1 MIKDKSLTYADSG
14 VDIETGNE
22 VVSVIK
28 PLVQDTH
35 NDSVLS
41 NIGGFGGLFELH
53 TKDYKRPILV
63 SSTDGVG
70 TKLKLAQALGKEHLI
85 GIDLVAMC
93 ANDVIVQGAKP
104 LFFLDYYATSKLEV
118 AMASRII
125 QGIVQGCKE
134 SNMALIGGETAEM
147 PGIYQSG
154 DFDLAGFCVGLVD
167 FDNII
172 DGRSIESGNVVIGM
186 YSSGPHSNGYSLIRK
201 IIDIQ
206 KSNLESKFNDA
217 TLGDALI
224 EPTIIYVKPIL
235 NVIGKFP
242 INGMAHI
249 TGGGFKE
256 NIERILPNHCNALIE
271 TSCWNQPDVFNWIQN
286 EGKISEDEMFNTFN
300 CGIGMV
306 LIIKENHA
314 SEITET
320 FLKLGYQ
327 STQIGYIENGTGQVM
342 VK

>member
-118 AMASRII
+118 AMASRVI
-125 QGIVQGCKE
+125 QGIAQGCKE

-172 DGRSIESGNVVIGM
+172 DGSSIEAGDVVIGM
-186 YSSGPHSNGYSLIRK
+186 FSSGPHSNGYSLIRK

-242 INGMAHI
+242 INGIAHI

-256 NIERILPNHCNALIE
+256 NIERILPNHCNAFIE

-314 SEITET
+314 SEIMET
-320 FLKLGYQ
+320 FFKLGYQ

>member
-28 PLVQDTH
+28 PLAQDTYS
-35 NDSVLS
+35 DSVLS

-53 TKDYKRPILV
+53 VKDYKRPILI

-93 ANDVIVQGAKP
+93 VNDVIVQGAKP

-172 DGRSIESGNVVIGM
+172 DGSSIEVDNVVIGM
-186 YSSGPHSNGYSLIRK
+186 FSSGPHSNGYSLIRK

-242 INGMAHI
+242 INGIAHI

>member
-206 KSNLESKFNDA
+206 KSNLKSKFNDA

-256 NIERILPNHCNALIE
+256 NIERILPNHCDAFIE

-314 SEITET
+314 SEIMET
-320 FLKLGYQ
+320 FFKLGYQ

>member
-206 KSNLESKFNDA
+206 KSNLKSKFNDA

-242 INGMAHI
+242 INGIAHI
-249 TGGGFKE
+249 TVGGFKE

-314 SEITET
+314 SEIMET
-320 FLKLGYQ
+320 FFKLGYQ

>member
-172 DGRSIESGNVVIGM
+172 DGRSIEAGNVVIGM

-242 INGMAHI
+242 INGIAHI

-314 SEITET
+314 SEIMET
-320 FLKLGYQ
+320 FFKLGYQ

>member
-28 PLVQDTH
+28 PLAQDTH

-186 YSSGPHSNGYSLIRK
+186 FSSGPHSNGYSLIRK

-206 KSNLESKFNDA
+206 KSNLEIKFNDA

-242 INGMAHI
+242 INGIAHI

-314 SEITET
+314 SEIMET
-320 FLKLGYQ
+320 FFKLGYQ

>member
-172 DGRSIESGNVVIGM
+172 DGRSIEADNVVIGM
-186 YSSGPHSNGYSLIRK
+186 HSSGPHSNGYSLIRK

>member
-134 SNMALIGGETAEM
+134 SSMALIGGETAEM

-172 DGRSIESGNVVIGM
+172 DGSSIKAGNVVIGM
-186 YSSGPHSNGYSLIRK
+186 FSSGPHSNGYSLIRK

-235 NVIGKFP
+235 NVIRKFP

-271 TSCWNQPDVFNWIQN
+271 TSCWNQPDVFKWIQN

>member
-172 DGRSIESGNVVIGM
+172 DGRSIEAGNAIIGM

-242 INGMAHI
+242 INGIAHI

>member
-172 DGRSIESGNVVIGM
+172 DGSSIEVDNVVIGM
-186 YSSGPHSNGYSLIRK
+186 FSSGPHSNGYSLIRK

-242 INGMAHI
+242 INGIAHI

-314 SEITET
+314 SEIIET

>member
-93 ANDVIVQGAKP
+93 ANDVIVQGANP

-118 AMASRII
+118 AMASKII
-125 QGIVQGCKE
+125 QGIAQGCKE
-134 SNMALIGGETAEM
+134 SSMALIGGETAEM

-172 DGRSIESGNVVIGM
+172 DGRSIETGNVVIGM

-242 INGMAHI
+242 INGIAHI

-314 SEITET
+314 SEIIET
-320 FLKLGYQ
+320 FLKSGYQ

>member
-172 DGRSIESGNVVIGM
+172 DGRSIETGNVVIGM

-242 INGMAHI
+242 INGIAHI

>member
-28 PLVQDTH
+28 PLAQDTH
-35 NDSVLS
+35 SDSVLS

-53 TKDYKRPILV
+53 VKDYKRPILV

-172 DGRSIESGNVVIGM
+172 DGRSIEADNVVIGM
-186 YSSGPHSNGYSLIRK
+186 HSSGPHSNGYSLIRK

-206 KSNLESKFNDA
+206 KSNLEIKFNDA

-242 INGMAHI
+242 INGIAHI

>member
-53 TKDYKRPILV
+53 AKDYKRPILV

-172 DGRSIESGNVVIGM
+172 DGSSIEVDNVVIGM
-186 YSSGPHSNGYSLIRK
+186 FSSGPHSNGYSLIRK

-242 INGMAHI
+242 INGIAHI

>member
-28 PLVQDTH
+28 PLAQDTH

-93 ANDVIVQGAKP
+93 VNDVIVQGAKP

-172 DGRSIESGNVVIGM
+172 DGSSIEVDNVVIGM
-186 YSSGPHSNGYSLIRK
+186 FSSGPHSNGYSLIRK

-242 INGMAHI
+242 INGIAHI

-286 EGKISEDEMFNTFN
+286 EGKISEDEMLKTFN

-314 SEITET
+314 SEIMET
-320 FLKLGYQ
+320 FFKLGYQ

>member
-93 ANDVIVQGAKP
+93 VNDVIVQGAKP

-172 DGRSIESGNVVIGM
+172 DGRSIEAGNVVIGM

-242 INGMAHI
+242 INGIAHI

>member
-28 PLVQDTH
+28 PLAQDTH

-172 DGRSIESGNVVIGM
+172 DGSSIEAGNVVIGM

>member
-28 PLVQDTH
+28 PLAQDTYS
-35 NDSVLS
+35 DSVLS

-53 TKDYKRPILV
+53 VKDYKRPILV

-70 TKLKLAQALGKEHLI
+70 TKLKLAQILGKEHLI

-172 DGRSIESGNVVIGM
+172 DGRSIEAGNVVIGM

-242 INGMAHI
+242 INGIAHI

>member
-93 ANDVIVQGAKP
+93 VNDVIVQGAKP

-125 QGIVQGCKE
+125 QGIAQGCKE
-134 SNMALIGGETAEM
+134 SSMALIGGETAEM

-172 DGRSIESGNVVIGM
+172 DGSSIEVDNVVIGM
-186 YSSGPHSNGYSLIRK
+186 FSSGPHSNGYSLIRK

-242 INGMAHI
+242 INGIAHI

-271 TSCWNQPDVFNWIQN
+271 TSCWNQPDIFNWIQN
-286 EGKISEDEMFNTFN
+286 EGKISEDEMFKTFN

-306 LIIKENHA
+306 VIIKENHA
-314 SEITET
+314 SEIMET
-320 FLKLGYQ
+320 FFKLGYQ

>member
-172 DGRSIESGNVVIGM
+172 DGSSIEAGNVVIGM
-186 YSSGPHSNGYSLIRK
+186 FSSGPHSNGYSLIRK

-314 SEITET
+314 SEIMET
-320 FLKLGYQ
+320 FFKLGYQ

>member
-172 DGRSIESGNVVIGM
+172 DGRSIEAGNVVIGM

-242 INGMAHI
+242 INGIAHI

-314 SEITET
+314 SEIMET
-320 FLKLGYQ
+320 FFKLGYQ
-327 STQIGYIENGTGQVM
+327 STQIGYIENGTGQVI

>member
-172 DGRSIESGNVVIGM
+172 DGSSIEAGNVVIGM

-242 INGMAHI
+242 INGIAHI

-314 SEITET
+314 SEIMET
-320 FLKLGYQ
+320 FFKLGYQ

>member
-242 INGMAHI
+242 INGIAHI